1 MTFSWQVLK
10 LILSFQNFQSIEAYS
25 FSRFSNLQYLDL
37 SYSNVA
43 DIEEN
48 AFGYLP
54 LETVILT
61 GNSITNIPVIFKE
74 PSIDLKKLFLS
85 YNKLKSIDLR
95 NMNNLEEIDLAANSF
110 SNFDPGL
117 FDHLTSLRTL
127 NLLDNMNLK
136 EYTTNA
142 WHFCQNIENGVLN
155 VHFEDG
161 KKFIKDLKAN
171 ADLDNY
177 CNNNF
182 EAEEVE
188 KRCINIDGHLSCL
201 GNVADLVCQLKNMD
215 FKSIVFDF
223 FKDEK
228 SVKIENFYEAESNA
242 YFTEVNGAPNMTKYL
257 ADLKLYGSKF
267 DLATLDDYV
276 GPRTETVTIF
286 ADTIYMS
293 RPLRHPV
300 TSRVSLRARVV
311 SITEAKR

>member
-1 MTFSWQVLK
+1 M
-10 LILSFQNFQSIEAYS
+10 ILSFQNFPFIQSYS

-74 PSIDLKKLFLS
+74 PSINLKKLFLS

-95 NMNNLEEIDLAANSF
+95 NMNNLEEIDLTANSF
-110 SNFDPGL
+110 SNLNPGL
-117 FDHLTSLRTL
+117 FDHLTRLRSLT
-127 NLLDNMNLK
+127 LLDNMNIK
-136 EYTTNA
+136 EYTSNA

-155 VHFEDG
+155 VHFEDE
-161 KKFIKDLKAN
+161 KKVIKDLKAN
-171 ADLDNY
+171 ADLDTY
-177 CNNNF
+177 CINNVD
-182 EAEEVE
+182 AEEVE
-188 KRCINIDGHLSCL
+188 KSCINKSGHLNCH
-201 GNVADLVCQLKNMD
+201 GNVADLICQLKNMD
-215 FKSIVFDF
+215 FKSIVFNF
-223 FKDEK
+223 PKDDNT
-228 SVKIENFYEAESNA
+228 VKVESFYEAESNA